1 MSAYVG
7 ICSSLCSRD
16 ALFADTFC
24 GTRHLSWL
32 CADKNGFWFVK
43 QNNPCLF
50 CGVGNGEGQT
60 WVVERQEPLR
70 VGFVERLLN
79 GQSKHQTCALAGC
92 SPK

>member
-1 MSAYVG
+1 MQKARTEMSAYVG

-32 CADKNGFWFVK
+32 CADKNGVWFIK

-50 CGVGNGEGQT
+50 CGVGK
-60 WVVERQEPLR
+60 V
-70 VGFVERLLN
+70 
-79 GQSKHQTCALAGC
+79 
-92 SPK
+92 

>member
-32 CADKNGFWFVK
+32 CADKNGVWFVK
-43 QNNPCLF
+43 QNNP
-50 CGVGNGEGQT
+50 
-60 WVVERQEPLR
+60 
-70 VGFVERLLN
+70 
-79 GQSKHQTCALAGC
+79 
-92 SPK
+92 